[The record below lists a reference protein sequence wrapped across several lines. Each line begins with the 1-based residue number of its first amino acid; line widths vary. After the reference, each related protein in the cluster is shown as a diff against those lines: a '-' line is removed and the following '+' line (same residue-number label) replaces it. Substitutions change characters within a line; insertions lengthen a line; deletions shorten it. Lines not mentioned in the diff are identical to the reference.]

1 MTKEEAS
8 KEADRLIAL
17 APNDQAYDEWHVAI
31 WNRINDL
38 IDYAWIEDWKEPDP
52 NWKEPPRPEGVEP

>member
-1 MTKEEAS
+1 MTKEEAFA
-8 KEADRLIAL
+8 EAQRLTDL
-17 APNDQAYDEWHVAI
+17 APNDLAYDDWHVAI

-38 IDYAWIEDWKEPDP
+38 MDYICIDGWPEPDP